1 MLFNKLVGDQAKR
14 FANIESSEW
23 LQCFR
28 TNSTYLDCPIAQ
40 HNAGNTTFVVAVMN
54 PMSDFYS
61 Y

>member
-28 TNSTYLDCPIAQ
+28 TNSTYLDCPIA
-40 HNAGNTTFVVAVMN
+40 
-54 PMSDFYS
+54 
-61 Y
+61 